1 MKKVQRFKYEMFV
14 RVRDFGAEHAS
25 LFPEGTIGGQAF
37 ARVLAAAAKVEDQ
50 LKEHVLGQGEAR
62 RIKAAT
68 RDAVFD
74 QLKTIAAAAR
84 RFTRAESGANPFQLP
99 TRRNLA
105 TVLSTARAFMQSAEL
120 RKAEFEKFGLPSTFI
135 ADFGA
140 QVTQLQLAADVRLS
154 AKTARGRAQAGIEVA
169 IADGLDAV
177 RDLDVVVAIATRQA
191 DPVTYAAWTAARR
204 IEGQNRAPAAA
215 EAPASQPEA
224 PAQPA
229 PVPVAVAPTAP
240 PQPIVPSAPVPASP
254 PVGELEKA
262 S

>member
-37 ARVLAAAAKVEDQ
+37 ARVLAAADAFEEQ
-50 LKEHVLGQGEAR
+50 LKQHVLGQGEAR

-84 RFTRAESGANPFQLP
+84 RLTRAEAGANPFQLP
-99 TRRNLA
+99 SRRNLA
-105 TVLSTARAFMQSAEL
+105 SVLSTARAFMQSAES
-120 RKAEFEKFGLPSTFI
+120 RKAEFEKFGLPPTFI

-140 QVTQLQLAADVRLS
+140 QVDKLQQAADVRLS
-154 AKTARGRAQAGIEVA
+154 AKTARGRAQAGIERA
-169 IADGLDAV
+169 LADGLDAV

-191 DPVTYAAWTAARR
+191 DRLTYAAWTAARR
-204 IEGQNRAPAAA
+204 IEGQNRAAAVEEAAA
-215 EAPASQPEA
+215 ASEAAA
-224 PAQPA
+224 PAQPVA
-229 PVPVAVAPTAP
+229 VAVAPTTT
-240 PQPIVPSAPVPASP
+240 PQPVAPSASVPAAP

>member
-68 RDAVFD
+68 RDAVYD

-84 RFTRAESGANPFQLP
+84 RFTRAETGANPFQLP
-99 TRRNLA
+99 SRRNLA
-105 TVLSTARAFMQSAEL
+105 TVLSTARAFMQSAES

-140 QVTQLQLAADVRLS
+140 QVTQLQQAADVRLS

-204 IEGQNRAPAAA
+204 IEGQNRAPAVEE
-215 EAPASQPEA
+215 EAPASPPEA

-229 PVPVAVAPTAP
+229 PVAVA
-240 PQPIVPSAPVPASP
+240 
-254 PVGELEKA
+254 VGELEKA

>member
-25 LFPEGTIGGQAF
+25 FFPEGTIGGQAF

-50 LKEHVLGQGEAR
+50 LKEHVLGQGAAR

-68 RDAVFD
+68 RDAVYD

-84 RFTRAESGANPFQLP
+84 RFTRAETGANPFQLP
-99 TRRNLA
+99 SRRNLA
-105 TVLSTARAFMQSAEL
+105 TVLSTARAFMQSAES

-140 QVTQLQLAADVRLS
+140 QVTQLQQAADVRLS

-204 IEGQNRAPAAA
+204 IEGQNRAPAVEE
-215 EAPASQPEA
+215 EAPASPPEA

-229 PVPVAVAPTAP
+229 PVAVA
-240 PQPIVPSAPVPASP
+240 
-254 PVGELEKA
+254 VGELEKA

>member
-50 LKEHVLGQGEAR
+50 LKEHVLGQGAAR

-68 RDAVFD
+68 RDAVYD

-84 RFTRAESGANPFQLP
+84 RFTRAETGANPFQLP
-99 TRRNLA
+99 SRRNLA
-105 TVLSTARAFMQSAEL
+105 TVLSTARAFMQSAES

-140 QVTQLQLAADVRLS
+140 QVTQLQQAADVRLS

-204 IEGQNRAPAAA
+204 IEGQNRAPAVEE
-215 EAPASQPEA
+215 EAPASPPEA

-229 PVPVAVAPTAP
+229 PVAVA
-240 PQPIVPSAPVPASP
+240 
-254 PVGELEKA
+254 VGELEKA

>member
-25 LFPEGTIGGQAF
+25 LFTEGTIGGQAF

-68 RDAVFD
+68 RDAVYD

-105 TVLSTARAFMQSAEL
+105 TVLSTARAFMQSAES
-120 RKAEFEKFGLPSTFI
+120 RKAEFEKFGLPPTFI

-140 QVTQLQLAADVRLS
+140 QVTQLQQAADVRLS

-204 IEGQNRAPAAA
+204 IEGQNRAPAVEE
-215 EAPASQPEA
+215 EAPASPPEA
-224 PAQPA
+224 PAQ
-229 PVPVAVAPTAP
+229 
-240 PQPIVPSAPVPASP
+240 SAPVAMA
-254 PVGELEKA
+254 VGELEKA

>member
-25 LFPEGTIGGQAF
+25 FFPEGTIGGQAF

-50 LKEHVLGQGEAR
+50 LKEHVLGQGAAR

-68 RDAVFD
+68 RDAVYD

-84 RFTRAESGANPFQLP
+84 RFTRAESGTNPFQLP

-105 TVLSTARAFMQSAEL
+105 TVLSTARAFMQSAES

-140 QVTQLQLAADVRLS
+140 QVTQLQQAADVRLS

-204 IEGQNRAPAAA
+204 IEGQNRAPAVEE
-215 EAPASQPEA
+215 EAPASPPEA

-229 PVPVAVAPTAP
+229 PVAVA
-240 PQPIVPSAPVPASP
+240 
-254 PVGELEKA
+254 VGELEKA

>member
-25 LFPEGTIGGQAF
+25 FFPEGTIGGQAF

-68 RDAVFD
+68 RDAVYD

-84 RFTRAESGANPFQLP
+84 RFTRAETGANPFQLP
-99 TRRNLA
+99 SRRNLA
-105 TVLSTARAFMQSAEL
+105 TVLSTARAFMQSAES

-140 QVTQLQLAADVRLS
+140 QVTQLQQAADVRLS

-204 IEGQNRAPAAA
+204 IEGQNRAPAVEE
-215 EAPASQPEA
+215 EAPASPPEA

-229 PVPVAVAPTAP
+229 PVAVA
-240 PQPIVPSAPVPASP
+240 
-254 PVGELEKA
+254 VGELEKA

>member
-1 MKKVQRFKYEMFV
+1 MTRQQRFKYEMFV
-14 RVRDFGAEHAS
+14 RVRDFGAANAA
-25 LFPEGTIGGQAF
+25 LFPEASKGGQAF

-68 RDAVFD
+68 RDAVYD

-99 TRRNLA
+99 SRRNLA
-105 TVLSTARAFMQSAEL
+105 TVLSTARAFMQSAES

-140 QVTQLQLAADVRLS
+140 QVSQLQQAADVRLS

-204 IEGQNRAPAAA
+204 IEGQNRAPAVA
-215 EAPASQPEA
+215 EAAASQPEA
-224 PAQPA
+224 PTPPAQ
-229 PVPVAVAPTAP
+229 VALA
-240 PQPIVPSAPVPASP
+240 
-254 PVGELEKA
+254 VGELEKA

>member
-37 ARVLAAAAKVEDQ
+37 ARVLAAATVEDQ

-68 RDAVFD
+68 RDAVYD

-84 RFTRAESGANPFQLP
+84 RFTRAKSAANPFQLP

-105 TVLSTARAFMQSAEL
+105 TVLSTARAFMQSAESL
-120 RKAEFEKFGLPSTFI
+120 KAEFEKFGLPSTFI

-140 QVTQLQLAADVRLS
+140 QVTQLQQAADVRLS

-204 IEGQNRAPAAA
+204 IEGQNRAPAVA

-224 PAQPA
+224 PAQPV
-229 PVPVAVAPTAP
+229 PVPVAVAPTIT
-240 PQPIVPSAPVPASP
+240 PQPGTPPAPVPAAP
-254 PVGELEKA
+254 TAGELEKA

>member
-37 ARVLAAAAKVEDQ
+37 ARVLAAAGKFEEQ
-50 LKEHVLGQGEAR
+50 LRQHVLGQGEAR

-84 RFTRAESGANPFQLP
+84 RFTRGESGANPFQMP
-99 TRRNLA
+99 SRRNLA
-105 TVLSTARAFMQSAEL
+105 TVLSTARAFMQSAES
-120 RKAEFEKFGLPSTFI
+120 RKAEFEKFGLPPTFI

-140 QVTQLQLAADVRLS
+140 QVDRLQQAADVRLS
-154 AKTARGRAQAGIEVA
+154 AKTARGKAQAGIERA
-169 IADGLDAV
+169 LADGLDAV
-177 RDLDVVVAIATRQA
+177 RDLDVVVAIAPRQA

-204 IEGQNRAPAAA
+204 IEGQNRAPAVEEQAPAA
-215 EAPASQPEA
+215 EPEAPASPT
-224 PAQPA
+224 
-229 PVPVAVAPTAP
+229 PVAVASVPTP
-240 PQPIVPSAPVPASP
+240 RPSAPPTPTPATP